1 MEEDKTS
8 TVVSESIVVNEENS
22 NNNDDD
28 DNNALVERVA
38 GEEAEVEEA
47 ETELGGGDDGAVV
60 VGDTETEELTGL
72 ELVAVKK
79 NNTRGPPRKY
89 DVDGGGDDMVVGPV
103 LLPPGSSS
111 ESATKRRRGR
121 PRGSG
126 KLQLI
131 ASLGGSAADTAGASF
146 TPHVVNVQTNEDIV
160 SKIASFSQRGPRSV
174 CILSATGI
182 VSRVTISQPGN
193 SGGILRYEGRFE
205 ILSLSGSYTFVEK
218 GGANRKLGMLSVSL
232 AKPDGRVFGGGIAGA
247 LIAAGPIQLIVGSF
261 KQKLNKKLK
270 RRRSIESSS
279 SAIIPSP
286 TDLVRFP
293 IHMAKLTDGDDSCTT
308 PTSSLMDPVQGGAVG
323 VLVVRP
329 NMNPA
334 SLHSVS
340 PDTFQ
345 PMSDQITSPDVDAS
359 IP

>member
-28 DNNALVERVA
+28 DNNVLVKRVA
-38 GEEAEVEEA
+38 
-47 ETELGGGDDGAVV
+47 
-60 VGDTETEELTGL
+60 EELTGL
-72 ELVAVKK
+72 ELVAENK

-89 DVDGGGDDMVVGPV
+89 DVNGGGDMVVGPV

-111 ESATKRRRGR
+111 ESPTKRRRGR

-131 ASLGGSAADTAGASF
+131 ASLGGSAADTAGTNF

-174 CILSATGI
+174 CILSATGC

-218 GGANRKLGMLSVSL
+218 GGANRKLAMLSVSL

-261 KQKLNKKLK
+261 KQKRNKNFK
-270 RRRSIESSS
+270 RRRPTESSS

-286 TDLVRFP
+286 FDLVRVP
-293 IHMAKLTDGDDSCTT
+293 IHMARLTDGDDSCTT
-308 PTSSLMDPVQGGAVG
+308 PTSSLMDPIQGGAVG
-323 VLVVRP
+323 VLVVRQS
-329 NMNPA
+329 MNAA

-345 PMSDQITSPDVDAS
+345 PMSDQVTSPDVNAS

>member
-47 ETELGGGDDGAVV
+47 EAETELGGGDNGAVV
-60 VGDTETEELTGL
+60 VGDTGPEELTGL

-131 ASLGGSAADTAGASF
+131 ASLGEFLALQENTEKLLFLLLFLFDMNYDCLMCM
-146 TPHVVNVQTNEDIV
+146 VLV
-160 SKIASFSQRGPRSV
+160 
-174 CILSATGI
+174 
-182 VSRVTISQPGN
+182 
-193 SGGILRYEGRFE
+193 ILRCCCGCCLLLLFDLFSIYWKFFE
-205 ILSLSGSYTFVEK
+205 
-218 GGANRKLGMLSVSL
+218 
-232 AKPDGRVFGGGIAGA
+232 
-247 LIAAGPIQLIVGSF
+247 
-261 KQKLNKKLK
+261 
-270 RRRSIESSS
+270 
-279 SAIIPSP
+279 
-286 TDLVRFP
+286 
-293 IHMAKLTDGDDSCTT
+293 
-308 PTSSLMDPVQGGAVG
+308 
-323 VLVVRP
+323 
-329 NMNPA
+329 
-334 SLHSVS
+334 
-340 PDTFQ
+340 
-345 PMSDQITSPDVDAS
+345 
-359 IP
+359 

>member
-1 MEEDKTS
+1 MEEEKTELLNMEEDKTS
-8 TVVSESIVVNEENS
+8 TVVSESMVVNEENS
-22 NNNDDD
+22 NNNNDD
-28 DNNALVERVA
+28 DNNVKRVVEEEEVA
-38 GEEAEVEEA
+38 EEAEA
-47 ETELGGGDDGAVV
+47 ELGGGDDGAVV
-60 VGDTETEELTGL
+60 VGGTRPEELTGL

-79 NNTRGPPRKY
+79 NNNTRGPPRKY
-89 DVDGGGDDMVVGPV
+89 DVDGGGGNDMVVGPV

-111 ESATKRRRGR
+111 ESPTKRRRGR

-131 ASLGGSAADTAGASF
+131 ASLGGCAADTAGASF

-160 SKIASFSQRGPRSV
+160 SKIASFSQRSPRSV
-174 CILSATGI
+174 CILSATGS

-218 GGANRKLGMLSVSL
+218 GGANRKIAMLSVSL

-261 KQKLNKKLK
+261 KQKLNKKIK
-270 RRRSIESSS
+270 RRRSTESSS

-286 TDLVRFP
+286 SDLVRVP
-293 IHMAKLTDGDDSCTT
+293 IRMAKLTDGDDSCTT
-308 PTSSLMDPVQGGAVG
+308 PTSSLMDPIQGGAVG
-323 VLVVRP
+323 VLVYPLDIKV
-329 NMNPA
+329 
-334 SLHSVS
+334 LL
-340 PDTFQ
+340 
-345 PMSDQITSPDVDAS
+345 
-359 IP
+359 